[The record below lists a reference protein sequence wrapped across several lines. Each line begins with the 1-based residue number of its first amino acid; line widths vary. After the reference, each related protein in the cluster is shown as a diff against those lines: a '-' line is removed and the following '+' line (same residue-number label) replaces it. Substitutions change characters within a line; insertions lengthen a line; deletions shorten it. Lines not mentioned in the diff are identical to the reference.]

1 MSAQIVVQPT
11 GESAIRV
18 VGSSGDREADWRVV
32 HRIARAMTVPGIA
45 GVHTAIPT
53 YEAVLIEIDPE
64 RTTLAAVAAIAQA
77 IAHEIDPDEPLL
89 AEPREFVVPVL
100 YGGQFGPDLTD
111 VAATTGLSEEAVI
124 AAHLA
129 PTYVI
134 RCLGAPGGSPMLDGP
149 ELPVTVPRLRSPRTH
164 VPQGA
169 VSLAGRQATI
179 TPTAAPGGWS
189 LIGRTPL
196 TVLDLDDESLVP
208 YRPGDVLRFE
218 RIDEEQFSQLEGL
231 RLAPLG
237 AER

>member
-1 MSAQIVVQPT
+1 MRSPIRIQET

-18 VGSSGDREADWRVV
+18 IGSSGDREADWRVV
-32 HRIARAMTVPGIA
+32 HKIARAVTTPGIE
-45 GVHTAIPT
+45 GVHSAIPT
-53 YEAVLIEIDPE
+53 YDAVLIEVDPE
-64 RTTLAAVAAIAQA
+64 RTTLAAIHAIVQAVAG
-77 IAHEIDPDEPLL
+77 EIDPDEPLTQQ
-89 AEPREFVVPVL
+89 PREFVVPVV
-100 YGGQFGPDLTD
+100 YGGEHGEDLAD
-111 VAATTGLSEEAVI
+111 VARLTGLSEEEVI

-149 ELPVTVPRLRSPRTH
+149 TLPVPVPRLTSPRTH

-196 TVLDLDDESLVP
+196 SVLDLSEETLVP
-208 YRPGDVLRFE
+208 YAPGDILRFE
-218 RIDEEQFSQLEGL
+218 RIDERRFAELAGR
-231 RLAPLG
+231 RLTAMETAP
-237 AER
+237 